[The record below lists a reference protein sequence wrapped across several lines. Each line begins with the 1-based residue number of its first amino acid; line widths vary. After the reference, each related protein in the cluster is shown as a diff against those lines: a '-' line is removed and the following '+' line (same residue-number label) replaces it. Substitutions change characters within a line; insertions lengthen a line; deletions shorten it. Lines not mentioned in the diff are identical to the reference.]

1 MSDNTPKVVKA
12 PRSLGSGGGELQ
24 EIYIDDLK
32 DANQEGDG
40 FINKYLVVN
49 IAAQRARE
57 LNERDLP
64 VGDLARGAKKPT
76 TQALLELMDG
86 QLKYE
91 RVEALSVIAED
102 DLIFDDAPDEEVAA
116 LFEEYENLNV
126 EKDDDEE
133 ENDNPFPMRDDG
145 EFKD

>member
-1 MSDNTPKVVKA
+1 MSENTPKIVKA
-12 PRSLGSGGGELQ
+12 PRRLGSGGGKPQ

-32 DANQEGDG
+32 DPNQESGG

-64 VGDLARGAKKPT
+64 IGKLSRSAKKPT

-91 RVEALSVIAED
+91 RVEAQSVIAED

-126 EKDDDEE
+126 DEE
-133 ENDNPFPMRDDG
+133 EEEDDSPFPMGDDG
-145 EFKD
+145 EYED

>member
-1 MSDNTPKVVKA
+1 MSEDTPKIVKA
-12 PRSLGSGGGELQ
+12 PRRLGSGGGKPR

-32 DANQEGDG
+32 DANQEGGG

-64 VGDLARGAKKPT
+64 IGELARGAKKPT

-91 RVEALSVIAED
+91 RVEAPSVIAED

-126 EKDDDEE
+126 EEDEE
-133 ENDNPFPMRDDG
+133 DDSPFPMGDDG
-145 EFKD
+145 EYED

>member
-1 MSDNTPKVVKA
+1 MSEDTPKVVKA
-12 PRSLGSGGGELQ
+12 PRRLGSGSKPQ

-32 DANQEGDG
+32 DPNQESGG
-40 FINKYLVVN
+40 YINKYLVVN

-57 LNERDLP
+57 LNDRDLP
-64 VGDLARGAKKPT
+64 IGEIARGAKKPT

-91 RVEALSVIAED
+91 RVQAQAALAED

-126 EKDDDEE
+126 NEDEDEE
-133 ENDNPFPMRDDG
+133 DDSPFPISDDG
-145 EFKD
+145 EYED

>member
-1 MSDNTPKVVKA
+1 MSENTPKVVKA
-12 PRSLGSGGGELQ
+12 PRRLGSGSKPR

-32 DANQEGDG
+32 DPNQESGG
-40 FINKYLVVN
+40 YINKYLVVN

-57 LNERDLP
+57 LNDRDLP
-64 VGDLARGAKKPT
+64 IGEIARSAKKPT

-86 QLKYE
+86 RLKYE
-91 RVEALSVIAED
+91 RVEAHAALAED

-126 EKDDDEE
+126 DEDEE
-133 ENDNPFPMRDDG
+133 EDDSPFPISDDG
-145 EFKD
+145 EYED